1 MILEGQVVKGMGKA
15 KKFIKMMNKPFY
27 SKTGIALFLGT
38 LNIKLSK
45 PYNLS
50 TDYIIKAEEYGGE
63 FNVQIQKCKV
73 LQEDAYIVRSE
84 KNTADAGDYKQD
96 VIEIVSNV
104 NFRDKYSL
112 KDGDLIKIE
121 ISDKLEFVK

>member
-1 MILEGQVVKGMGKA
+1 M
-15 KKFIKMMNKPFY
+15 
-27 SKTGIALFLGT
+27 
-38 LNIKLSK
+38 
-45 PYNLS
+45 
-50 TDYIIKAEEYGGE
+50 
-63 FNVQIQKCKV
+63 

-84 KNTADAGDYKQD
+84 KNTADTGDYKQD

-121 ISDKLEFVK
+121 ISDKL

>member
-1 MILEGQVVKGMGKA
+1 MILEGQIVKGMGKA
-15 KKFIKMMNKPFY
+15 KKFITMMNKHFY
-27 SKTGIALFLGT
+27 SKTGITLFPGT
-38 LNIKLSK
+38 LNIKLVK

-50 TDYIIKAEEYGGE
+50 VDYIIKAEEYGGS

-84 KNTADAGDYKQD
+84 KNTADTGDYKQD

-121 ISDKLEFVK
+121 ISDKL